1 MRGITK
7 REATIPNLE
16 SAIGRLVSTNISP
29 TMRGRLLYYDSE
41 RSYFEVIKHESND
54 QYAHC
59 AGQTFWIPNYMSV
72 TLTYLEEE

>member
-1 MRGITK
+1 MRRNSP

-16 SAIGRLVSTNISP
+16 LAIGRLVSTNISP

-41 RSYFEVIKHESND
+41 RSYFEVTKHESND
-54 QYAHC
+54 RYAHC